1 MREAH
6 ALKAAGRL
14 DEAVR
19 RYGEAVAANPR
30 SGAAEHALAACLG
43 EDGRWAEA
51 EGHIR
56 EAFTKGLDTPE
67 TWLVKGRCE
76 LALGR
81 LDGADMAF
89 REALKRRGDLH
100 AAVRELAQL
109 AWMRTGDAKAALT
122 ALGPADGLSFNV
134 VKAQVLEAA
143 GDGEGAFAL
152 MAEASAAV
160 PLQAGL
166 AVQASQMAAQVGRAA
181 EALALA
187 LRAQAEAAHELPV
200 LIALAEALLCAGE
213 AQKASDLIG
222 DMRRTWSTNQHAIAL
237 QATAW
242 RMLRDQRYRTLCDYD
257 RMVGTEMLETPAGWA
272 SLEAYLADVGAALK
286 PLHPF
291 VAQPFGS
298 PVRLGSQV
306 GDIARQAHPA
316 LQALPRAI
324 DGAMRRLLDRLG
336 EGDDPARA
344 RNRGTYRVQGM
355 TSVRL
360 GAGGHVRDHVRPQG
374 WLSAVCRVEAGAGSG
389 LRFGRPGL
397 RTHPMLAAEHA
408 VTPKPGMLVLFP
420 SYLWQGCETI
430 GAGQT
435 HLSLAFDVLPGPV
448 LLPRDPL

>member
-51 EGHIR
+51 ERHIA
-56 EAFTKGLDTPE
+56 EAFAKGLDAPE

-81 LDGADMAF
+81 LDAAEVAF
-89 REALKRRGDLH
+89 REALKRREDLH
-100 AAVRELAQL
+100 AGSRELVQL
-109 AWMRTGDAKAALT
+109 AWMRTGDLKAALA
-122 ALGPADGLSFNV
+122 ALGPADGLSVNV

-143 GDGEGAFAL
+143 GEGERAFAL
-152 MAEASAAV
+152 MAEASAAAT
-160 PLQAGL
+160 LQAGL
-166 AVQASQMAAQVGRAA
+166 AVEASRMAAQVGRAS
-181 EALALA
+181 EAVTLAV
-187 LRAQAEAAHELPV
+187 RAQTVAPHELPV

-213 AQKASDLIG
+213 AQKASDLVG

-242 RMLRDQRYRTLCDYD
+242 RMLGDPRYRVLCDYAQL
-257 RMVGTEMLETPAGWA
+257 VGTEMLEAPAGWA
-272 SLEAYLADVGAALK
+272 SLEAYLADVAGALK
-286 PLHPF
+286 RLHPF

-298 PVRLGSQV
+298 PVRLGSHV

-324 DGAMRRLLDRLG
+324 DGAMRRLLARLG

-344 RNRGTYRVQGM
+344 RNRGAYRLQGM
-355 TSVRL
+355 TSALL
-360 GAGGHVRDHVRPQG
+360 GPRGYMRDHVRPQG
-374 WLSAVCRVEAGAGSG
+374 WLSAGLHVETGEGSV
-389 LRFGRPGL
+389 RFGQPGL
-397 RTHPMLAAEHA
+397 RTHPMLRAEHDVA
-408 VTPKPGMLVLFP
+408 MKPGMLVLFP
-420 SYLWQGCETI
+420 SYLWQGCEPVRQ
-430 GAGQT
+430 AQ
-435 HLSLAFDVLPGPV
+435 LSLAFDVMPAPV
-448 LLPRDPL
+448 KLLDERL